1 MPDSFYLLIIRY
13 ETTTLSDPD
22 ANILAP
28 TIILLLESIVQL
40 GITYRCDE
48 DANATGLSIV
58 FLPTFLVTSPD
69 NLLNVTLSQ

>member
-48 DANATGLSIV
+48 DANVTGLSIV

-69 NLLNVTLSQ
+69 NLLNVAVSQ

>member
-22 ANILAP
+22 IVILAP
-28 TIILLLESIVQL
+28 TIILLLESITQL

-48 DANATGLSIV
+48 VANATGLFIV
-58 FLPTFLVTSPD
+58 VLPTFLVASPD
-69 NLLNVTLSQ
+69 NLLNVTVSQ

>member
-22 ANILAP
+22 TNILAP
-28 TIILLLESIVQL
+28 IIISLLALIVQL

-48 DANATGLSIV
+48 DANVTGLSIV
-58 FLPTFLVTSPD
+58 FLPTFLVNSPD
-69 NLLNVTLSQ
+69 NLTNITVSQ

>member
-22 ANILAP
+22 TNILAP
-28 TIILLLESIVQL
+28 IIILLLESIVQL

-48 DANATGLSIV
+48 DANVTGLSIV
-58 FLPTFLVTSPD
+58 FLPTFLVNSPD
-69 NLLNVTLSQ
+69 N